1 MDGLAQK
8 LYFVPRRSRFV
19 SANPVSFPYTVKG
32 HADNREFTICDPKLC
47 YFTDKWKCAAQTIL
61 KVNSD
66 LDPLMHFLRHSVTAP
81 DKQLD

>member
-32 HADNREFTICDPKLC
+32 HADNRDFTIVNQSCFILQKNENVP
-47 YFTDKWKCAAQTIL
+47 AQTIF

-66 LDPLMHFLRHSVTAP
+66 FDLLINSVTAP

>member
-32 HADNREFTICDPKLC
+32 HADNRDFTICELKLFH
-47 YFTDKWKCAAQTIL
+47 FTEK
-61 KVNSD
+61 
-66 LDPLMHFLRHSVTAP
+66 
-81 DKQLD
+81 

>member
-32 HADNREFTICDPKLC
+32 HADNRDFTICEPKLFH
-47 YFTDKWKCAAQTIL
+47 FTEK
-61 KVNSD
+61 
-66 LDPLMHFLRHSVTAP
+66 
-81 DKQLD
+81 